1 MCVSFG
7 HCITFQIL
15 KSGGTPLLILLY
27 VAVTTENSVLLRF
40 DFNVGNAVQF
50 NVETADYLELVVC
63 IVSETDVDLICPSPL
78 PRQFKNTSAHPCEFA
93 AGFQGA
99 LVHTQLGHQSTR

>member
-15 KSGGTPLLILLY
+15 KSGGAPLLILLY

-63 IVSETDVDLICPSPL
+63 IVSETDVDLPPPL
-78 PRQFKNTSAHPCEFA
+78 TPPI
-93 AGFQGA
+93 
-99 LVHTQLGHQSTR
+99 